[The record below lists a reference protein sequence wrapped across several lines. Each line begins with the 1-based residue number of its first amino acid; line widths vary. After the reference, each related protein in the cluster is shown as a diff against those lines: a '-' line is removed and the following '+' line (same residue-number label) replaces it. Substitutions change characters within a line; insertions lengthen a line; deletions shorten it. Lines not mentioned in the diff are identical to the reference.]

1 MWNHHTASPAANTA
15 RKENLMNEKIRCSWA
30 GNSPIYIDYHDNE
43 WGRPVHD
50 DVKLFEMLILEG
62 MQAGLTWITV
72 LKKREAFRESFDG
85 FDPYKVAL
93 YDDGKIQ
100 ELMANEKI
108 IRNRLK
114 INAAVSNAKAFL
126 RVIEEYGSFDKFI
139 WGYVDYTPI
148 TCHWEK
154 HSDLPAN
161 TPLSDKISKD
171 LKKMGFKFVGS
182 TIVYAF
188 MQAIGIVNDHIT
200 ECFVYKEISE
210 ITACCAST

>member
-1 MWNHHTASPAANTA
+1 
-15 RKENLMNEKIRCSWA
+15 MNDKTRCPWA
-30 GNSPIYIDYHDNE
+30 GNNPLYIDYHDNE

-50 DVKLFEMLILEG
+50 DIKLFEMLILEG

-72 LKKREAFRESFDG
+72 LNKREAFREAFEG

-93 YDDGKIQ
+93 FGDTKIQ

-126 RVIEEYGSFDKFI
+126 KVIEEYGSFDKFI
-139 WGYVDYTPI
+139 WGYVDYAPVTG
-148 TCHWEK
+148 HWEK
-154 HSDLPAN
+154 HEDIPAK
-161 TPLSDKISKD
+161 TQLSDKMSKD

-182 TIVYAF
+182 TIIYAF
-188 MQAIGIVNDHIT
+188 MQATGMVNDHIT
-200 ECFVYKEISE
+200 KCFAYEEILNL
-210 ITACCAST
+210 